1 VPVNYARVECQFG
14 GRTLVLETGKFAKQA
29 HGAVLVTFGDTSVL
43 CAAVEGTPIPGRDFF
58 PLQVEYRERTYAAGK
73 FPGGFIKR
81 ETRPST
87 KETLTS
93 RLIDRPSRP
102 LFPTDYFNE
111 VQIHATV
118 ISADK
123 ENDPDMLALIGASAA
138 LHVSHIPFLKPY
150 GGVRLGRV
158 NGEIIVLPTATQME
172 ESDLDLVVAA
182 TRDAVC
188 MIEGFAREIP
198 EQEIG
203 DAIVRAHQECAA
215 LIDAIEQLRTA
226 SGQGEKELPPASPAN
241 PLADELYA
249 KYGKEYREKY
259 LTKGKKARN
268 TALDEFKEEIKKV
281 YLPEGETAPKYTS
294 SQVSSALGAMRE
306 RIFREITLG
315 GTRIDGRAPKELRNI
330 SCEVAVLPRTHGT
343 ALFQR
348 GETQGLV
355 VATLGTVADEQK
367 VDGLQ
372 DEYSKKFYLDYNFP
386 PYSVGECKPIRG
398 PGRRE
403 IGHGMLAERSLRA
416 VIPPPTRFPYTIRLV
431 SEILESNGSS
441 SMASVCGGTLALM
454 DAGVPIKRP
463 VAGISVGL
471 VMDKENFTLLTDI
484 QGDEDHYGDMDF
496 KVAGTQKGVT
506 GIQLDIKV
514 DGINEAVVRGALEQA
529 KEARLQILKT
539 MLATLPAPRKDISP
553 FAPRLIQLKINPE
566 FIGKLIG
573 PGGKMIR
580 AIQEETG
587 AKIDIEDDGTV
598 SIASS
603 DAEGVEAARRMVEG
617 LTADVKIGAV
627 YDGTVVKIK
636 EFGAFLEIAP
646 GREGLCHISELDSG
660 YVQRPEDVV
669 QVGDKIQVK
678 VIAIDDQGRVKL
690 SRKALLAPREGDEGN
705 GGGGG
710 GGGGGYGDR
719 GGGGGGGYGDRGE
732 RDRGDRGDRGDRDR
746 GDRGDRGG
754 GGGGGGGRGGRGGY
768 RGGGGGGGGGG
779 RRDRD

>member
-1 VPVNYARVECQFG
+1 VPVNPARVECQLG
-14 GRTLVLETGKFAKQA
+14 GRTLVLETGKLAKQA
-29 HGAVLVTFGDTSVL
+29 HGAVLVTYGDTAVL

-118 ISADK
+118 FSADK

-158 NGEIIVLPTATQME
+158 NGQIVVLPTATEME

-182 TRDAVC
+182 TKDAVC

-198 EQEIG
+198 EQEMG
-203 DAIVRAHQECAA
+203 DAIMRAHQECATI
-215 LIDAIEQLRTA
+215 IDAIERLRTET
-226 SGQGEKELPPASPAN
+226 GQGPKELPPAVADN
-241 PLADELYA
+241 PLATEIYD
-249 KYGKEYREKY
+249 KYGREYREKY

-268 TALDEFKEEIKKV
+268 DALDQFKDEIKKV
-281 YLPEGETAPKYTS
+281 YLPEGEAAPKYTPG
-294 SQVSSALGAMRE
+294 QVSSALGVLRE

-315 GTRIDGRAPKELRNI
+315 GTRIDGRAPKDLRHVA
-330 SCEVAVLPRTHGT
+330 CEVAVLPRTHGT
-343 ALFQR
+343 SVFQR
-348 GETQGLV
+348 GETQALV

-386 PYSVGECKPIRG
+386 PYSVGECKPIRA

-403 IGHGMLAERSLRA
+403 IGHGMLAERSLKA

-471 VMDKENFTLLTDI
+471 VMDKEHFTLLTDI

-514 DGINEAVVRGALEQA
+514 DGVNEAIVRGALEQA
-529 KEARLQILKT
+529 KEGRLHILKT
-539 MLATLPAPRKDISP
+539 MLTTLSAPRKDISP

-598 SIASS
+598 SIASA
-603 DAEGVEAARRMVEG
+603 DANGVEAARRMVEG

-646 GREGLCHISELDSG
+646 GREGLCHVSELDAG
-660 YVQRPEDVV
+660 FVQRPEDVV

-690 SRKALLAPREGDEGN
+690 SRKALLAPREDEGGN
-705 GGGGG
+705 GGG

-719 GGGGGGGYGDRGE
+719 DRDRDRGE
-732 RDRGDRGDRGDRDR
+732 RSDRGERG
-746 GDRGDRGG
+746 GG
-754 GGGGGGGRGGRGGY
+754 GGGGGGGRGGRGGGGY
-768 RGGGGGGGGGG
+768 RGGRGGE

>member
-1 VPVNYARVECQFG
+1 MPVNPARVECQFG
-14 GRTLVLETGKFAKQA
+14 GRTLTLETGKLAKQA
-29 HGAVLVTFGDTSVL
+29 HGAVLVTYGETSVL
-43 CAAVEGTPIPGRDFF
+43 VAAVEGSPIPGRDFF

-102 LFPTDYFNE
+102 LFPTNYFNE
-111 VQIHATV
+111 VQIHCTV
-118 ISADK
+118 ISSDR
-123 ENDPDMLALIGASAA
+123 ENDADMLALIGTSAA

-150 GGVRLGRV
+150 GGLRLGRV
-158 NGEIIVLPTATQME
+158 NGELIVLPTATQME
-172 ESDLDLVVAA
+172 ESDLDLIVAA

-188 MIEGFAREIP
+188 MIEGFAREMP
-198 EQEIG
+198 EQEMG
-203 DAIVRAHQECAA
+203 DAIMEAHKQCAV
-215 LIDAIEQLRTA
+215 LIDAIEQLRTEA
-226 SGQGEKELPPASPAN
+226 GQGPKVLPPAAPDN
-241 PLADELYA
+241 PLAEELYA
-249 KYGKEYREKY
+249 KYGTTYREKY
-259 LTKGKKARN
+259 LTKGKKERN
-268 TALDEFKEEIKKV
+268 AALDELKDEVKKV
-281 YLPEGETAPKYTS
+281 YVPEGETNPKWTAA
-294 SQVSSALGAMRE
+294 QVSSAMSVLRE
-306 RIFREITLG
+306 RVFREITLG
-315 GTRIDGRAPKELRNI
+315 GTRIDGRAPKDLRNL
-330 SCEVAVLPRTHGT
+330 SGEVAVLPRTHGT
-343 ALFQR
+343 AVFQR
-348 GETQGLV
+348 GETQALV
-355 VATLGTVADEQK
+355 VVTLGTVADEQK

-403 IGHGMLAERSLRA
+403 IGHGMLAERSLKA

-471 VMDKENFTLLTDI
+471 VMEKDNFTLLTDI

-514 DGINEAVVRGALEQA
+514 DGVNEAIVRGALEQA
-529 KEARLQILKT
+529 KEGRLQILKV
-539 MLATLPAPRKDISP
+539 MLATLSAPRKDISRW
-553 FAPRLIQLKINPE
+553 APRLIQLKINPE
-566 FIGKLIG
+566 MIGKLIG

-598 SIASS
+598 SIASA
-603 DAEGVEAARRMVEG
+603 DAESVEAARRMVEG
-617 LTADVKIGAV
+617 LTAEVKVGAV
-627 YDGTVVKIK
+627 YDGKVISIK
-636 EFGAFLEIAP
+636 EFGAFIEIAP
-646 GREGLCHISELDSG
+646 GRDGLCHVSELDSG
-660 YVQRPEDVV
+660 FVQRPEDVV
-669 QVGDKIQVK
+669 QIGDKVQVK

-690 SRKALLAPREGDEGN
+690 SRKALLAPREDDGS
-705 GGGGG
+705 GGG

-719 GGGGGGGYGDRGE
+719 GGGGG
-732 RDRGDRGDRGDRDR
+732 DRGDRG

-754 GGGGGGGRGGRGGY
+754 RGGDRGGP
-768 RGGGGGGGGGG
+768 RGGGQRGGG
-779 RRDRD
+779 RRD

>member
-1 VPVNYARVECQFG
+1 MPVKPARVECEFG

-29 HGAVLVTFGDTSVL
+29 HGAVLVTYGETSVL
-43 CAAVEGTPIPGRDFF
+43 VAAVEGTPIPGRDFF

-102 LFPTDYFNE
+102 LFPANYFNE
-111 VQIHATV
+111 VQIHCTV
-118 ISADK
+118 ISSDR
-123 ENDPDMLALIGASAA
+123 ENDADMLALIGTSAA

-150 GGVRLGRV
+150 GGLRLGRV
-158 NGEIIVLPTATQME
+158 NGELVVLPTATQME
-172 ESDLDLVVAA
+172 ESDLDLIVAA
-182 TRDAVC
+182 TREAVC
-188 MIEGFAREIP
+188 MIEGFAREMP
-198 EQEIG
+198 ENEVG
-203 DAIVRAHQECAA
+203 DAIMEAHKQCAV
-215 LIDAIEQLRTA
+215 LIDLIERLRTEA
-226 SGQGEKELPPASPAN
+226 GLPAKVLPPATVDN
-241 PLADELYA
+241 PLAEELHQ
-249 KYGKEYREKY
+249 KYGAQYREKY
-259 LTKGKKARN
+259 LTQGKKERN
-268 TALDEFKEEIKKV
+268 AALDAFKDEIKKV
-281 YLPEGETAPKYTS
+281 YLPEGETNPAYTP
-294 SQVSSALGAMRE
+294 SQVSGALAALRE

-315 GTRIDGRAPKELRNI
+315 GTRIDGRAPKELR
-330 SCEVAVLPRTHGT
+330 SLGAEVGVLPRTHGT

-348 GETQGLV
+348 GETQALV

-372 DEYSKKFYLDYNFP
+372 DEYSKKFFLDYNFP
-386 PYSVGECKPIRG
+386 PYSVGECKPIRA

-403 IGHGMLAERSLRA
+403 IGHGMLAERSLKA

-471 VMDKENFTLLTDI
+471 VTEKEHFTLLTDI

-496 KVAGTQKGVT
+496 KVAGTQKGIT

-514 DGINEAVVRGALEQA
+514 DGINEEIVRGALEQA

-539 MLATLPAPRKDISP
+539 MLSALPAPRKEISRW
-553 FAPRLIQLKINPE
+553 APRLIQLKINPE
-566 FIGKLIG
+566 MIGKLIG

-617 LTADVKIGAV
+617 LTAEVKVGAV
-627 YDGTVVKIK
+627 YDGKVVSMKD
-636 EFGAFLEIAP
+636 FGAFVEIAP
-646 GREGLCHISELDSG
+646 GRDGLCHVSELDSG
-660 YVQRPEDVV
+660 FVQRPEDVV
-669 QVGDKIQVK
+669 EIGQKIQVK
-678 VIAIDDQGRVKL
+678 VIGIDDNGRVRL
-690 SRKALLAPREGDEGN
+690 SRKALLAPSDDAGN

-710 GGGGGYGDR
+710 GGG
-719 GGGGGGGYGDRGE
+719 
-732 RDRGDRGDRGDRDR
+732 DRGDRGDRGERS
-746 GDRGDRGG
+746 GG
-754 GGGGGGGRGGRGGY
+754 GGGRRGGGGRGGDRD
-768 RGGGGGGGGGG
+768 R
-779 RRDRD
+779 RRD

>member
-1 VPVNYARVECQFG
+1 VPVNPARVECQLG
-14 GRTLVLETGKFAKQA
+14 GRTLVLETGKLAKQA
-29 HGAVLVTFGDTSVL
+29 HGAVLVTYGDTAVL
-43 CAAVEGTPIPGRDFF
+43 CAAVEGNPIPGRDFF

-111 VQIHATV
+111 VQIHCTV
-118 ISADK
+118 FSADK

-158 NGEIIVLPTATQME
+158 NGELIVLPTSTEME
-172 ESDLDLVVAA
+172 ESDLDLIVAA

-198 EQEIG
+198 ENEMG
-203 DAIVRAHQECAA
+203 DAIMRAHQECATI
-215 LIDAIEQLRTA
+215 IDAIERLRTEA
-226 SGQGEKELPPASPAN
+226 GLEPKVLPPASPDN
-241 PLADELYA
+241 PLAEELYG

-259 LTKGKKARN
+259 LTKGKKERYA
-268 TALDEFKEEIKKV
+268 ALDAFKEEIKKV
-281 YLPEGETAPKYTS
+281 YLPEGETAPKHTPQ
-294 SQVSSALGAMRE
+294 QVNAAIGVLRE

-330 SCEVAVLPRTHGT
+330 SAEVAVLPRTHGT
-343 ALFQR
+343 AVFQR
-348 GETQGLV
+348 GETQALV

-372 DEYSKKFYLDYNFP
+372 DEFAKKFYLDYNFP

-403 IGHGMLAERSLRA
+403 IGHGMLAERSLKA

-471 VMDKENFTLLTDI
+471 VMDKNDFTLLTDI

-514 DGINEAVVRGALEQA
+514 DGVNEAIVRGALEQA
-529 KEARLQILKT
+529 KEGRLHILKT
-539 MLATLPAPRKDISP
+539 MLGTLPAPRKDISGY
-553 FAPRLIQLKINPE
+553 APRLIQLKINPE

-603 DAEGVEAARRMVEG
+603 DAAGVEAARKMVEG

-627 YDGTVVKIK
+627 YTGTVVKIK
-636 EFGAFLEIAP
+636 EFGAFLEISP
-646 GREGLCHISELDSG
+646 GREGLCHISELDAG
-660 YVQRPEDVV
+660 YVGRVEDVAN
-669 QVGDKIQVK
+669 VGDKIEVK

-690 SRKALLAPREGDEGN
+690 SRKALLAPREGDEG

-710 GGGGGYGDR
+710 GGGDRERGDRGGDRGDR
-719 GGGGGGGYGDRGE
+719 GGGG
-732 RDRGDRGDRGDRDR
+732 

-754 GGGGGGGRGGRGGY
+754 GGGGRGG
-768 RGGGGGGGGGG
+768 RGGGGGGGYRG
-779 RRDRD
+779 RRD

>member
-1 VPVNYARVECQFG
+1 VPVHPARVECQFG
-14 GRTLVLETGKFAKQA
+14 GRTLVLETGKLAKQA
-29 HGAVLVTFGDTSVL
+29 HGAVLVTYGDTSVL
-43 CAAVEGTPIPGRDFF
+43 CAAVEGSPIPGRDFF

-118 ISADK
+118 LSADK
-123 ENDPDMLALIGASAA
+123 ENDPDMLALIGTSAA

-150 GGVRLGRV
+150 GGVRLGRI
-158 NGEIIVLPTATQME
+158 NGELIVLPTATQME

-198 EQEIG
+198 ENEMG
-203 DAIVRAHQECAA
+203 DAIAEAHRQCAT
-215 LIDAIEQLRTA
+215 LVDAIERLRTE
-226 SGQGEKELPPASPAN
+226 SGQGPKSLPPAVPEN
-241 PLADELYA
+241 PLAEELYH

-259 LTKGKKARN
+259 MTQGKKERN
-268 TALDEFKEEIKKV
+268 AALDEFKDQIKKV
-281 YLPEGETAPKYTS
+281 YHPEGETAPKYTS
-294 SQVSSALGAMRE
+294 AQVSAALGVLRE

-315 GTRIDGRAPKELRNI
+315 GTRIDGRAPKDLRNV
-330 SCEVAVLPRTHGT
+330 SCEVGLLSRTHGT

-348 GETQGLV
+348 GETQAVV

-372 DEYSKKFYLDYNFP
+372 DEYSKKFFLDYNFP
-386 PYSVGECKPIRG
+386 PYSVGECKPIRA

-403 IGHGMLAERSLRA
+403 IGHGMLAERSLKA

-471 VMDKENFTLLTDI
+471 VMDKEHFTLLTDI

-514 DGINEAVVRGALEQA
+514 DGVNEAVVRGALEQA
-529 KEARLQILKT
+529 KEGRLQILKT
-539 MLATLPAPRKDISP
+539 MLGTLPAPRKDISP

-580 AIQEETG
+580 AIQDETG

-598 SIASS
+598 SIASA
-603 DAEGVEAARRMVEG
+603 DAAGVEAARRMVEG

-646 GREGLCHISELDSG
+646 GREGLCHISELDAG
-660 YVQRPEDVV
+660 YVGRVEDVAN
-669 QVGDKIQVK
+669 VGDKLQVK

-690 SRKALLAPREGDEGN
+690 SRKALLAPREEGDN

-710 GGGGGYGDR
+710 GGGFGGDR
-719 GGGGGGGYGDRGE
+719 GGG
-732 RDRGDRGDRGDRDR
+732 

-754 GGGGGGGRGGRGGY
+754 DRGGGGGGRGGRGG
-768 RGGGGGGGGGG
+768 GGGGGYRGGGG
-779 RRDRD
+779 RRD